1 MEAIR
6 YSNLW
11 VWEET
16 EKRMRQQSNGFP
28 PQREP
33 FVMFS
38 VAGCHSQD
46 PEPDHLVKLSP
57 TNRSRCCRAHT
68 HVFTKS
74 CPSQLINTLFTA
86 LLPVPYFKLPLF
98 LARYLLTFII
108 YIYLHPN
115 YGPLI
120 LQSSPLQNQ
129 SDKLFFFF
137 AFQGCTCSIRMFPG
151 QGSYWSYGCQP
162 TPQPQPHRIRAI
174 SAIYTSAH
182 GNAGSLTH

>member
-129 SDKLFFFF
+129 SDKLFFFLLF
-137 AFQGCTCSIRMFPG
+137 
-151 QGSYWSYGCQP
+151 
-162 TPQPQPHRIRAI
+162 RA
-174 SAIYTSAH
+174 APAAH
-182 GNAGSLTH
+182 GCSQARGRIGATAASLHHSHSHTGSEPYLQSPPALTATLDL